1 MCNLLMTDYSS
12 LQFVRQYDQ
21 TPFLFLNINFVATM
35 QHFCVNM
42 SQKTTKSYF
51 LSNGKHD
58 YVNECKYLTCILLF
72 QRYII
77 FITIIQ
83 HALGTNLTM
92 WKRLNFIDT
101 LHQNHYTTIH
111 ILPVKISIIISNTI
125 LIIMMTIELR
135 QVTSRMAEN
144 TLLSVRF
151 IPVTKYVII
160 HHKFYTFI
168 NYRHDFSY

>member
-1 MCNLLMTDYSS
+1 MCILLMTDYSS

-21 TPFLFLNINFVATM
+21 TPFLFLNINFVAIM

-42 SQKTTKSYF
+42 SQKTTKNYF
-51 LSNGKHD
+51 LSNGKHY
-58 YVNECKYLTCILLF
+58 YVNECEYLTYILSAHLF

-125 LIIMMTIELR
+125 LIIIMTIGLH

-160 HHKFYTFI
+160 HH
-168 NYRHDFSY
+168 